1 MPSIQNLVL
10 TDRAS
15 TPVNHTFT
23 PSDVK
28 GGVGTVVE
36 SNGTR
41 VGDRTFTVSGRASPV
56 SNRWNAKLKLVSPVI
71 GSQIANGITTTVV
84 LRTSFATVDFS
95 FPADSTLQERKDL
108 VGMLQSALDPTKV
121 LVNDTVIGQQGVY
134 GS

>member
-1 MPSIQNLVL
+1 MPSIQTLVL
-10 TDRAS
+10 TDRAP

-23 PSDVK
+23 PNDVK
-28 GGVGTVVE
+28 GGVGVVIE

-41 VGDRTFTVSGRASPV
+41 VGDREFTVSGRASPV
-56 SNRWNAKLKLVSPVI
+56 SNRWNAKLKLKCPTI
-71 GSQIANGITTTVV
+71 GTKVENGITTTVV
-84 LRTSFATVDFS
+84 IRTSFATVDFS

-108 VGMLQSALDPTKV
+108 VGMLQSALDPSKV

>member
-10 TDRAS
+10 TDRAA

-71 GSQIANGITTTVV
+71 GSQIENGITTTVV

-95 FPADSTLQERKDL
+95 SPQILLCRNGRTS
-108 VGMLQSALDPTKV
+108 SACCRARSIRPRC
-121 LVNDTVIGQQGVY
+121 
-134 GS
+134 S